1 MKTFVLSVIIVILAS
16 AVHAQTKEPVSIYDP
31 IVERNFDYPAAPIIK
46 YNTTFKLFKNIPQ
59 SQGNNAINY
68 ENPEII
74 IRQNDHLPSYKKE
87 FNPSTILVINN
98 KIYSIGDWEFQKLNP
113 SQILE
118 MNIVKDDAST
128 SSIKAIIFIKTK

>member
-1 MKTFVLSVIIVILAS
+1 MKTFVLSVIIVLQAS
-16 AVHAQTKEPVSIYDP
+16 TVHAQTKEPVSIYDP
-31 IVERNFDYPAAPIIK
+31 IVERNFDYPAKPIIR

-74 IRQNDHLPSYKKE
+74 IRQNDRLTPYKKE
-87 FNPSTILVINN
+87 YNPSTIVVMNN
-98 KIYSIGDWEFQKLNP
+98 KIYSLDDWEFQKLDP

-118 MNIVKDDAST
+118 MNIVKDNAST
-128 SSIKAIIFIKTK
+128 SNIKAIIFIKTK